1 MASHK
6 DDIYKKIWG
15 VQHQGIT
22 AEESQAFYSTW
33 APDYDKD
40 LSTGLYNGPP
50 MVAEALAGVL
60 GDRKDAR
67 ILDVAAGTG
76 LVGEELQKRGF
87 SNIDALDAN
96 KEMLDIAEAK
106 NVYRNLI
113 QEFLGPKRL
122 QIEDDTYDALCTA
135 GSFSDGHLKSD
146 CLEEMIRI
154 VKPDLLRLRGST
166 RQSDGPSRLCRQPS
180 SQLMFNC
187 LPTSGYRKIIIH
199 RRLSIQNIPPLLA
212 FILLFD

>member
-154 VKPDLLRLRGST
+154 VKPGCVICLIVKEAFLLEYGKLEPRMCELQDKGLWERV
-166 RQSDGPSRLCRQPS
+166 SRS
-180 SQLMFNC
+180 VAEEYVEN
-187 LPTSGYRKIIIH
+187 GNGII
-199 RRLSIQNIPPLLA
+199 
-212 FILLFD
+212 FIYKVL